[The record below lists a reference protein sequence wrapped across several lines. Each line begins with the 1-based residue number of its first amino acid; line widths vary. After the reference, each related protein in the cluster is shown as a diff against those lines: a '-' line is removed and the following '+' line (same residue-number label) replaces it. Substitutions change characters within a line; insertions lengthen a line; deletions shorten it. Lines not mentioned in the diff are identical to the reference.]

1 MALPVLPGAWSSSR
15 AYSRPL
21 VAAHNLPNMS
31 QGKESNSTLDRREPP
46 RPRLIRFWLSCAG
59 RQRFLLFTL
68 AAAAL
73 CLCDPS
79 YAQSFGKINTA
90 LQTLVDFMTGTT
102 GRLLGILGVA
112 GLGVAAWFGRLSYW
126 RAGEI
131 VLGIAIVFGAAQIVD
146 LFAR

>member
-1 MALPVLPGAWSSSR
+1 
-15 AYSRPL
+15 
-21 VAAHNLPNMS
+21 MS
-31 QGKESNSTLDRREPP
+31 QGKESHITPGRCEPSP
-46 RPRLIRFWLSCAG
+46 PRLIRFWLSCA
-59 RQRFLLFTL
+59 RWQRFSLFAL
-68 AAAAL
+68 AATAL
-73 CLCDPS
+73 CLCEPS
-79 YAQSFGKINTA
+79 YSQSFGKINTA

-131 VLGIAIVFGAAQIVD
+131 ILGIAIVFGAAEIVD

>member
-1 MALPVLPGAWSSSR
+1 
-15 AYSRPL
+15 
-21 VAAHNLPNMS
+21 MS
-31 QGKESNSTLDRREPP
+31 QGKRSNIVAVCCRRAPP
-46 RPRLIRFWLSCAG
+46 HLIRFWDEHRVAARWFWRTG
-59 RQRFLLFTL
+59 WQRFLLFALT
-68 AAAAL
+68 ATAL

-131 VLGIAIVFGAAQIVD
+131 ILGIAIVFGAAEIVD

>member
-1 MALPVLPGAWSSSR
+1 MNLLRVRSDRKAADEWRSKSNCRRVLLWAC
-15 AYSRPL
+15 A
-21 VAAHNLPNMS
+21 VA
-31 QGKESNSTLDRREPP
+31 
-46 RPRLIRFWLSCAG
+46 IVFLSDA
-59 RQRFLLFTL
+59 
-68 AAAAL
+68 
-73 CLCDPS
+73 S

-131 VLGIAIVFGAAQIVD
+131 VLGIAIVFGAAEIVD
-146 LFAR
+146 LFAK

>member
-1 MALPVLPGAWSSSR
+1 MYTEGKNQRSFRTIASLR
-15 AYSRPL
+15 RPY
-21 VAAHNLPNMS
+21 A
-31 QGKESNSTLDRREPP
+31 
-46 RPRLIRFWLSCAG
+46 IRFW
-59 RQRFLLFTL
+59 RWRPRWQWHFLL
-68 AAAAL
+68 AL
-73 CLCDPS
+73 TATSLCVCDPS

-131 VLGIAIVFGAAQIVD
+131 ILGIAIVFGAAEIVD